1 MDQTIKQKKVQT
13 NSKIVF
19 LLKSM
24 KQEYI
29 EETMKK
35 GRFCFNHPSVF
46 NKWENTESA
55 QADKWDAHSAY
66 EATHLMYAPVIGE
79 KDGMPIYGEVKK
91 LADKGIVRV
100 QSNLVK
106 HIPICCFRMV
116 EQNEITLLHDG
127 VLFSLGETA
136 EKIMREFGHDSYI
149 IVCAEAL
156 IQRLREKYKVSY
168 GSVVYKD
175 VLNDYEFDVGAENK
189 DVVEQLFRKDEKFKW
204 QKEFRFTLP
213 STPNSPVFVEIG
225 SIEDI
230 AKCGKIS
237 DLRE

>member
-1 MDQTIKQKKVQT
+1 MEQTLKQQVEQT
-13 NSKIVF
+13 NPIIVF

-35 GRFCFNHPSVF
+35 GRFCFNHPGVF
-46 NKWENTESA
+46 NKWENTDSA

-66 EATHLMYAPVIGE
+66 EATHLIYAPIIGE
-79 KDGMPIYGEVKK
+79 KDGIPMYGEVKK

-116 EQNEITLLHDG
+116 ERSEIMPLDDG
-127 VLFSLGETA
+127 FLFSLGETA
-136 EKIMREFGHDSYI
+136 DRIMREFGHDSYI
-149 IVCAEAL
+149 IIRSEPL

-168 GSVVYKD
+168 GMVVYKD
-175 VLNDYEFDVGAENK
+175 VLNDYEFEVGEEKK

-213 STPNSPVFVEIG
+213 PTPNSPVFVEIG

>member
-1 MDQTIKQKKVQT
+1 M
-13 NSKIVF
+13 
-19 LLKSM
+19 
-24 KQEYI
+24 
-29 EETMKK
+29 
-35 GRFCFNHPSVF
+35 
-46 NKWENTESA
+46 
-55 QADKWDAHSAY
+55 
-66 EATHLMYAPVIGE
+66 
-79 KDGMPIYGEVKK
+79 
-91 LADKGIVRV
+91 
-100 QSNLVK
+100 
-106 HIPICCFRMV
+106 
-116 EQNEITLLHDG
+116 
-127 VLFSLGETA
+127 GETA